1 MMTIKLC
8 RKNAHVEAEK
18 NNSNRFVW
26 SSSDFPVLY
35 EEQRVLSFSA
45 ASEWFM
51 LPSWGNLL
59 MLLHCGSSVLCM
71 ILESKSLPGIPSV
84 ISI

>member
-35 EEQRVLSFSA
+35 EEQRVFSFSA

-51 LPSWGNLL
+51 LPS
-59 MLLHCGSSVLCM
+59 
-71 ILESKSLPGIPSV
+71 
-84 ISI
+84 

>member
-1 MMTIKLC
+1 MVPPISRPTLYVKQCNSPMKFWGSKMMTIKLC

-26 SSSDFPVLY
+26 SSSDFPVLN

-51 LPSWGNLL
+51 LPS
-59 MLLHCGSSVLCM
+59 
-71 ILESKSLPGIPSV
+71 
-84 ISI
+84 